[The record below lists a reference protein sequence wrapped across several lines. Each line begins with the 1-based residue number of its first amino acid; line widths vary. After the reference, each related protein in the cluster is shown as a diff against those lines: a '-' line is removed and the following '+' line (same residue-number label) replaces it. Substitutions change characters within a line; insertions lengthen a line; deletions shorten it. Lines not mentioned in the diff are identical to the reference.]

1 MQEKLEKYFLF
12 CFLSDKITN
21 CRQLCDLL
29 SLDYFSEKNCEIGL
43 AKENATENTFQ
54 LGIELFGRHNTYSIL
69 VQFFVEKTSLF

>member
-12 CFLSDKITN
+12 CFLSGKITN
-21 CRQLCDLL
+21 CQQLCDLL

-69 VQFFVEKTSLF
+69 VKFFC